1 MKELLFGAAYYDEYM
16 PYDRLQQDV
25 AMMKKAGINTVRIA
39 ESTWSTC
46 EPQEGVF
53 DFSHVERVMDAMEEA
68 GINVIIGTPTY
79 AIPTWM
85 VKSHPDVMAETV
97 KGRGIYGARQ
107 IMDITHPVYR
117 FYAERVIR
125 KLMECTAHR
134 KCVIGFQ
141 VDNETKYYGTAG
153 KNVQEKFV
161 KYLRKKF
168 NNDLDA
174 MNYEFGLDYWS
185 NRINAWEDFPDVRGT
200 INGSLGAEF
209 EKFQRTLVDEFLS
222 WQADIVNEYR
232 REDQFITHNFDFE
245 WRGYSYGVQP
255 DVNHYHAAKALTI
268 AGTDIYHPTQDDL
281 TGAEIAFGG
290 DMTRSLKRDNYLV
303 LETEAQGY
311 PGWTPYK
318 GQLRLQGYSHLASGS
333 NSVMYWHWHSIHN
346 SFETYWKGLLSHDM
360 QENAPY
366 REACIM
372 GKEFS
377 EIGSHLVNL
386 KKKNHVAILVSNEA
400 LTALKWFGIEATAAG
415 NNGIGYNDVVR
426 WIYDALYQMNIECD
440 FVWPESDNL
449 EQYKAIFIPA
459 LYAAPDELLERL
471 KQYVADGG
479 TLVATFKTAFANENI
494 KVSHEMQPHILSNC
508 FGINYQQ
515 FTFPKNVGLTGS
527 IIRESGA
534 DEADKKN
541 ETKEIIETEE
551 NTDVPATAK
560 VFMELLMP
568 QEAEV
573 LAFYDHYNWKE
584 YAAITKNHYEKGT
597 AIYIG
602 CMTDDNTLKAVITEA
617 LRSAELELP
626 EYRWPVIVR
635 KGTNDLGK
643 CVRYIL
649 NYSAIGENSIS
660 EIDGKNVTKETA
672 DVSVASAKVFVEL
685 LMPQEAEVLA
695 FYDHYNWKEYA
706 AITKNHYGK
715 GTAIYIGCMT
725 DNNTLKAVLAE
736 ALNSAEVE
744 IPEYSWPVIVRK
756 GINDLDKCVRYILNY
771 SAEEQNVVYHG
782 ADGTELF
789 SEESVQDGDTVTVL
803 PWNLKIVEEA

>member
-1 MKELLFGAAYYDEYM
+1 MKELLYGAAYYDEYM

-85 VKSHPDVMAETV
+85 VKSHPDVLAETV

-174 MNYEFGLDYWS
+174 MNHEFGLDYWS

-232 REDQFITHNFDFE
+232 REDQFVTHNFDFE
-245 WRGYSYGVQP
+245 WRGYSFGVQP

-290 DMTRSLKRDNYLV
+290 DMIRSLKRDNYLV

-318 GQLRLQGYSHLASGS
+318 GQLRLQAYSHLASGA

-366 REACIM
+366 REACIV
-372 GKEFS
+372 GSEFAKL
-377 EIGSHLVNL
+377 GSHLVNL
-386 KKKNHVAILVSNEA
+386 KKKNNVAILVSNEA

-415 NNGIGYNDVVR
+415 DNGIGYNDVVR
-426 WIYDALYQMNIECD
+426 WLYDTLFKMNIECD
-440 FVWPESDNL
+440 FVWPESENFD
-449 EQYKAIFIPA
+449 EYKAIFVPA
-459 LYAAPDELLERL
+459 LYAAPDELLEKL
-471 KQYVADGG
+471 KQYTANGG
-479 TLVATFKTAFANENI
+479 TLVATFKTAFANENV

-508 FGINYQQ
+508 FGISYQQ

-527 IIRESGA
+527 I
-534 DEADKKN
+534 
-541 ETKEIIETEE
+541 
-551 NTDVPATAK
+551 
-560 VFMELLMP
+560 
-568 QEAEV
+568 
-573 LAFYDHYNWKE
+573 
-584 YAAITKNHYEKGT
+584 
-597 AIYIG
+597 
-602 CMTDDNTLKAVITEA
+602 
-617 LRSAELELP
+617 
-626 EYRWPVIVR
+626 
-635 KGTNDLGK
+635 
-643 CVRYIL
+643 
-649 NYSAIGENSIS
+649 IGENSIS

-672 DVSVASAKVFVEL
+672 DVSVASAKVFMEL
-685 LMPQEAEVLA
+685 LMPQEAAVLA
-695 FYDHYNWKEYA
+695 SYDHYNWKEYA

-715 GTAIYIGCMT
+715 GTAVYIGCMT
-725 DNNTLKAVLAE
+725 DDNTLKAVITE

-744 IPEYSWPVIVRK
+744 IPEYNWPVIVRK
-756 GINDLDKCVRYILNY
+756 GTNDLGKIVRYILNY

-782 ADGTELF
+782 ANGKELF
-789 SEESVQDGDTVTVL
+789 SEEAVQDGETITVSA
-803 PWNLKIVEEA
+803 WNVKVVEEA

>member
-1 MKELLFGAAYYDEYM
+1 MKKLLYGAAYYDEYM

-318 GQLRLQGYSHLASGS
+318 GQLRLQAYSHLASGA

-346 SFETYWKGLLSHDM
+346 SFETYWRGLLSHDM

-366 REACIM
+366 REACII
-372 GKEFS
+372 GNEFS
-377 EIGSHLVNL
+377 RLGSHLVNL
-386 KKKNHVAILVSNEA
+386 KKKNDVAILVSNEA

-415 NNGIGYNDVVR
+415 DNGIGYNDVVR
-426 WIYDALYQMNIECD
+426 WLYDALFKMNIECD

-449 EQYKAIFIPA
+449 DQYKAIFVPA
-459 LYAAPDELLERL
+459 LYAAPDELLEKL
-471 KQYVADGG
+471 KQYTANGG
-479 TLVATFKTAFANENI
+479 TLVATFKTAFANENV

-527 IIRESGA
+527 II
-534 DEADKKN
+534 
-541 ETKEIIETEE
+541 
-551 NTDVPATAK
+551 
-560 VFMELLMP
+560 
-568 QEAEV
+568 
-573 LAFYDHYNWKE
+573 
-584 YAAITKNHYEKGT
+584 
-597 AIYIG
+597 
-602 CMTDDNTLKAVITEA
+602 
-617 LRSAELELP
+617 
-626 EYRWPVIVR
+626 
-635 KGTNDLGK
+635 
-643 CVRYIL
+643 
-649 NYSAIGENSIS
+649 GENSIS
-660 EIDGKNVTKETA
+660 EIDGRNVTKETA
-672 DVSVASAKVFVEL
+672 DVSVASAKVFMEL
-685 LMPQEAEVLA
+685 LIPQEAEVLA

-725 DNNTLKAVLAE
+725 DNNTLKAVLTE

-756 GINDLDKCVRYILNY
+756 GTNDLGKCVRYILNY

-789 SEESVQDGDTVTVL
+789 SEESVQDGESIAVL